1 MHTILNCYSR
11 LSFIKS
17 AELIAKKK
25 DEINPFTKENKDL
38 LNIYKLV
45 EKYDDEIKLAKELVK
60 LKELIDISKEEV
72 FFVNVGRRIEQCCFK
87 TR

>member
-1 MHTILNCYSR
+1 MMHTILNCYSR
-11 LSFIKS
+11 VSFIKS

-38 LNIYKLV
+38 LDLYKLV
-45 EKYDDEIKLAKELVK
+45 EKYDDEMKLAKELVK

-72 FFVNVGRRIEQCCFK
+72 FYVYAGRRIEQCCC
-87 TR
+87 